1 MAKNY
6 SVINGKLY
14 EDGNPIELEVGNKEQ
29 INFLKYYQG
38 GIQIT
43 ADIETVH
50 ILSADFKCTCG
61 KNVYYEQEVK
71 KDNDYSELDG
81 TEIRCNNCN
90 NVYRIEADEEG
101 NEEDFIVKFKNIKR

>member
-6 SVINGKLY
+6 SVIDGKLH
-14 EDGNPIELEVGNKEQ
+14 EDGKPVVLEVGNKEQ

-50 ILSADFKCTCG
+50 TLSAHFKCTCG
-61 KNVYYEQEVK
+61 RNVYYSQEVD
-71 KDNDYSELDG
+71 KDDDYSELDS
-81 TEIRCNNCN
+81 TQIRCTNCN
-90 NVYRIEADEEG
+90 TVYEIEADEEG